1 MLSSFLA
8 NNFFFSS
15 NRIAKESGHKQVAF
29 AQTRS
34 PPHAC
39 GREVVGFP
47 DPPVPSALLHGH
59 LRTSSAPVHGKRGL
73 LEASVRS
80 TLFPH

>member
-8 NNFFFSS
+8 NHYFFSS
-15 NRIAKESGHKQVAF
+15 NRRAKESEHKQVAF

-39 GREVVGFP
+39 GREVVCFP
-47 DPPVPSALLHGH
+47 APPAPPSPLQGH
-59 LRTSSAPVHGKRGL
+59 LRTS
-73 LEASVRS
+73 
-80 TLFPH
+80 